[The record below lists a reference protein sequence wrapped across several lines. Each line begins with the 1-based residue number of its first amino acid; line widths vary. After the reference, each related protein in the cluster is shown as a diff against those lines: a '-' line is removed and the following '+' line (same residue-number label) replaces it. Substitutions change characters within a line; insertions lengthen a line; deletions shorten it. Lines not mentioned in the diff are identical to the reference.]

1 MITWSRQSRR
11 SDPIPHFPCERRA
24 AAETGPALAHP
35 VAFEPPAAP
44 TNHGGRMDDGQRL
57 LPPNPDPGEPSP
69 EAAVD
74 RAQAQS
80 SLAHGAL
87 EHADL
92 VTQGQVL
99 DCQIAL
105 RADERAD
112 GAEQASQH
120 SHHGLGEATS
130 RARNPQAFR
139 CGWVFGSDRQVPNV
153 LVRSSAGMLSNLL
166 ECAAA
171 GSLSAEWA

>member
-1 MITWSRQSRR
+1 
-11 SDPIPHFPCERRA
+11 
-24 AAETGPALAHP
+24 
-35 VAFEPPAAP
+35 
-44 TNHGGRMDDGQRL
+44 MDDGQRL

-105 RADERAD
+105 RPDERAD

-120 SHHGLGEATS
+120 SHHGLGEAAS